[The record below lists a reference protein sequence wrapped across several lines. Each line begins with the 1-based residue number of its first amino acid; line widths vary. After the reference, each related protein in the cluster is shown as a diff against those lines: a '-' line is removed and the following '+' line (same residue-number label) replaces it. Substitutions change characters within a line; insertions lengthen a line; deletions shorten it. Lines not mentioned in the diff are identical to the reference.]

1 MLAKQSFTLEALAE
15 LTGSELAGDGS
26 LAIHDVAPLGTAGPG
41 ALSFLAN
48 PRYRR
53 ALAETAATAVI
64 VPADLPAAELV
75 VPALRSDNPY
85 LAFARV
91 ARALYPPRPVRPGI
105 DATAVVADSA
115 VIGASVEIGPQV
127 VVGANAR
134 IGAGSRLGPGVVIGE
149 DVALGADCRIE
160 ANVTVADGCELGD
173 RVHISPGATL
183 GGDGFG
189 FARDGERWEAV
200 PQLGRV
206 RVGDD
211 VSIGANTT
219 IDRGSQGDTRIGRGC
234 KIDNLVQIA
243 HNVEL
248 GEHTVIAACTGISG
262 STRIGR
268 CCTIAGSVGIAGHLE
283 IADGT
288 TFTGMAM
295 VTGHVPEAG
304 VYSSGIP
311 AMPAREWRRSAVRFR
326 HLDTMARRIDE
337 LEKALE
343 RINDDNNEH
352 AGP

>member
-1 MLAKQSFTLEALAE
+1 MGKQSFTLEALAE
-15 LTGSELAGDGS
+15 LTGCELTGDGS
-26 LAIHDVAPLGTAGPG
+26 LEVHDVAPLGTAGPG
-41 ALSFLAN
+41 SISFLAN

-53 ALAETAATAVI
+53 ALGETQATAVI
-64 VPADLPAAELV
+64 VPSDLPPTELM

-91 ARALYPPRPVRPGI
+91 ARALHPRRAVRPGI
-105 DATAVVADSA
+105 DSSAVIAESA
-115 VIGASVEIGPQV
+115 VIGPSVEIAPQA

-134 IGAGSRLGPGVVIGE
+134 IGAGSLLGPGVVIGE
-149 DVALGADCRIE
+149 HVTLGVDCRIE
-160 ANVTVADGCELGD
+160 ANAIVADHCVLGD
-173 RVHISPGATL
+173 RVHVSPGATL
-183 GGDGFG
+183 GADGFG
-189 FARDGERWEAV
+189 FAQDGERWEAV

-206 RVGDD
+206 WVGDD

-219 IDRGSQGDTRIGRGC
+219 IDRGSQGDTRIGDGC

-262 STRIGR
+262 STQIGR
-268 CCTIAGSVGIAGHLE
+268 CCTIAGSVGIAGHLK

-311 AMPAREWRRSAVRFR
+311 AMPARDWRRSAVRFR
-326 HLDTMARRIDE
+326 QLDTMARRIDE